1 MATQS
6 KRLILSALAL
16 ASSLL
21 ACDRLDID
29 ADLAVDTATPT
40 PALPVVPAQ
49 VATVSPEA
57 APAESVA
64 KPAPSPRPT
73 PKPKQQGAEEP
84 AGDSVEPDARDFERV
99 RRAAEAFAARSLYL
113 HWRPDPLD
121 DGNARICYG
130 SEDEGHLPSA
140 AWGLARA
147 RVVDLTFDD
156 GTNERATAQIEVV
169 RVLTVK
175 GDPETSE
182 GNYARL
188 DMMVV
193 KPVLDTM
200 DVKFRRRE
208 QGEWVQ
214 CALYNRSSFID
225 PISLT
230 GPPADTLIPRGV
242 KLTRIVPAGATWQ
255 RVRELADSVGRG

>member
-1 MATQS
+1 MAIQS
-6 KRLILSALAL
+6 KLPVLSTLAL
-16 ASSLL
+16 ASALL
-21 ACDRLDID
+21 ACDRLKGY
-29 ADLAVDTATPT
+29 ADLAVDTATPA
-40 PALPVVPAQ
+40 PVLPVIPAQ
-49 VATVSPEA
+49 VATVSPQA
-57 APAESVA
+57 APAESAA
-64 KPAPSPRPT
+64 KPAPKPK
-73 PKPKQQGAEEP
+73 PKPKQQEAEEP
-84 AGDSVEPDARDFERV
+84 VGDSVEPDAPDFERV
-99 RRAAEAFAARSLYL
+99 RRAAERFAARSLYL

-121 DGNARICYG
+121 NGNAPICYG
-130 SEDEGHLPSA
+130 SEDEGHLSSA

-156 GTNERATAQIEVV
+156 GTNARATAQIEVV
-169 RVLTVK
+169 RVLTVR

-193 KPVLDTM
+193 RPVLDTM
-200 DVKFRRRE
+200 DVKFRRRDG
-208 QGEWVQ
+208 GEWVQ
-214 CALYNRSSFID
+214 CALYNQSSFLE

-255 RVRELADSVGRG
+255 RVRELADSIGRR

>member
-1 MATQS
+1 MTIQS
-6 KRLILSALAL
+6 KLPILAALAL

-21 ACDRLDID
+21 ACDRLKGY
-29 ADLAVDTATPT
+29 ADLAADTATPV

-49 VATVSPEA
+49 VATVSPQA
-57 APAESVA
+57 APAESAA
-64 KPAPSPRPT
+64 KPAPKPK
-73 PKPKQQGAEEP
+73 PKPKQQEA
-84 AGDSVEPDARDFERV
+84 VEPVDDRVEADARDFERV
-99 RRAAEAFAARSLYL
+99 RRAAERFAARSLYL

-130 SEDEGHLPSA
+130 SEEEGYPSNA

-156 GTNERATAQIEVV
+156 GTDARATAQIEVV

-175 GDPETSE
+175 GDPETAE
-182 GNYARL
+182 DGYARL

-208 QGEWVQ
+208 GGEWVQ
-214 CALYNRSSFID
+214 CALFNRSSFID